1 MELDDLLIFLELVEA
16 ELILS
21 VFPPVCKGKDGSMH
35 IRVVGR
41 FKNCIG
47 RDVDL
52 DSAIPV
58 HSDVLQPT
66 DIKDASLSEILS
78 QVHYDLLEV
87 DSSELVHDPH
97 ILLRILNKVPQTIR
111 NCLIVKGVIAAML
124 TALVHLPRTAPHYFP
139 QAYEIGVGE
148 LDDFL

>member
-21 VFPPVCKGKDGSMH
+21 VFPPVSKGKDGSMH

-41 FKNCIG
+41 FKDCIG

-52 DSAIPV
+52 DSAITV

-66 DIKDASLSEILS
+66 DIEDASLSEILS
-78 QVHYDLLEV
+78 QVHNNLLEV
-87 DSSELVHDPH
+87 NSSELVHDPH
-97 ILLRILNKVPQTIR
+97 ILLWILNQVPQTI
-111 NCLIVKGVIAAML
+111 
-124 TALVHLPRTAPHYFP
+124 
-139 QAYEIGVGE
+139 
-148 LDDFL
+148 